1 MTQIN
6 NLKFYKAKGC
16 EQCQNIGYKGRI
28 GIFEI
33 LLMNQK
39 IEKLIL
45 ADQASEYEIE
55 KIAVADGMINLFQD
69 GLLKALDGITSISEI
84 MARVKD

>member
-1 MTQIN
+1 
-6 NLKFYKAKGC
+6 
-16 EQCQNIGYKGRI
+16 
-28 GIFEI
+28 
-33 LLMNQK
+33 MNQK

-84 MARVKD
+84 MDRVKD